1 MKELILIRHGQ
12 SENRVRGLVGGWTDA
27 ALTELGRQQ
36 AQRTGQMLA
45 SLLTNAPFQ
54 LYSSDLARARETA
67 EIIGQC
73 VSCPPILVRELRE
86 LDPGIAANQPIAEAA
101 QLQLPVTEPVLDWI
115 PYPQAESWRMM
126 QNRVVSFLERLAQ
139 QDEGIAVLVAHGSV
153 IVATIYWWLALPE
166 ELIVAT
172 SFEAELCSLTR
183 LRIGPWGERV
193 IAKLNETGHLVG
205 L

>member
-12 SENRVRGLVGGWTDA
+12 SEYRVRGLIGGWTDA
-27 ALTELGRQQ
+27 ALTALGRRQ
-36 AQRTGQMLA
+36 AQGTGQVLA
-45 SLLTNAPFQ
+45 SLLADAPFQ

-67 EIIGQC
+67 EIIGQL

-86 LDPGIAANQPIAEAA
+86 LDPGIATNQPIAEAA
-101 QLQLPVTEPVLDWI
+101 QLELPVTEPVLDWI

-126 QNRVVSFLERLAQ
+126 QTRVVSFLERLAQ
-139 QDEGIAVLVAHGSV
+139 QDRGIAVLVTHGSV
-153 IVATIYWWLALPE
+153 IVAAIQWWLALPE
-166 ELIVAT
+166 ELIVTT
-172 SFEAELCSLTR
+172 SFEAEPCSLTR
-183 LRIGPWGERV
+183 LRIGPWGERA